1 MSNTSTK
8 QFNITSENIEYNPTS
23 LFSNRTAVD
32 TFRAYGDINNDFNQ
46 ETDIDNKL
54 RISSLE
60 ILLKDRDDEIIK
72 LKEEIE
78 SLKDKNKSLEEQL
91 DENKCSTDFD
101 KNILELRNLNETIMN
116 NISKLQMC
124 QVDNTNIN
132 SPANNLVNEENNM
145 LKLKLL
151 KYKDLEK
158 IKDLNELFVKL
169 NVVDNLNQVNNDFVE
184 VIC

>member
-1 MSNTSTK
+1 MN
-8 QFNITSENIEYNPTS
+8 NANLPSEDNDFNPTT
-23 LFSNRTAVD
+23 LFSNRTAVN
-32 TFRAYGDINNDFNQ
+32 TIRSVNDINVDNENNYID
-46 ETDIDNKL
+46 TDIDNKL